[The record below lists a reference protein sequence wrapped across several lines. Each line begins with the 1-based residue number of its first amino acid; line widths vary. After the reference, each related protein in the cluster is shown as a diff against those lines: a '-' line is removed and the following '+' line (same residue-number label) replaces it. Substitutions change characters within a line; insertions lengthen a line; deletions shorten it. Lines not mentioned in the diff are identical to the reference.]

1 MVEGACERSPL
12 LPLRRAPWSLG
23 RVTSPAL
30 GRRIQGASAISIQQP
45 FLVAAADRL
54 AELARVVGPIGVA
67 GAQRAGLAHSLGPAA
82 EPEGVIGPIT
92 GRHAGLAKAV
102 FRPLLQRRRSRAV
115 RRRRTGSARDR
126 GE

>member
-23 RVTSPAL
+23 RATSPAL
-30 GRRIQGASAISIQQP
+30 RGRIQGASAISIRQP

-82 EPEGVIGPIT
+82 EPARVVCPI
-92 GRHAGLAKAV
+92 AGLHAAQFGRFA
-102 FRPLLQRRRSRAV
+102 FRKV
-115 RRRRTGSARDR
+115 RTWRTARRTFSGLSFH
-126 GE
+126 G